1 MSIIHLA
8 FFQWKPTL
16 DEREL
21 AALRQEFAALQ
32 AVIPDIKSFRW
43 IHNNSTEGLDKGFQ
57 EGICLEFAD
66 AQARQRYL
74 EHSAHVAFA
83 QNTVIPALE
92 RWLDS
97 VLVFDYE
104 TTSTSRTGW

>member
-43 IHNNSTEGLDKGFQ
+43 IHNNSTEGL
-57 EGICLEFAD
+57 EFAD

-92 RWLDS
+92 RGLDS

>member
-16 DEREL
+16 SEQEL

-43 IHNNSTEGLDKGFQ
+43 IRNNSTENLDKGFE
-57 EGICLEFAD
+57 EGICLEFDD
-66 AQARQRYL
+66 AEARQRYL
-74 EHSAHVAFA
+74 EHPAHVAFA
-83 QNTVIPALE
+83 QGTVIPALE
-92 RWLDS
+92 RGLDS

-104 TTSTSRTGW
+104 T

>member
-21 AALRQEFAALQ
+21 AALRQEFSALQ

-43 IHNNSTEGLDKGFQ
+43 IRNNSTEGLDKGFQ
-57 EGICLEFAD
+57 EGICLEFDD

-74 EHSAHVAFA
+74 EHPAHVAFA
-83 QNTVIPALE
+83 QETVIPALA
-92 RWLDS
+92 RGLDS

-104 TTSTSRTGW
+104 T

>member
-8 FFQWKPTL
+8 LFQWKPTL
-16 DEREL
+16 SEQEL
-21 AALRQEFAALQ
+21 AALRQGFAALQ

-43 IHNNSTEGLDKGFQ
+43 IRNNSIEGLDKGFQ
-57 EGICLEFAD
+57 DGICLEFAD

-74 EHSAHVAFA
+74 EHLAHVAFA
-83 QNTVIPALE
+83 QETVIPALACG
-92 RWLDS
+92 LDS

-104 TTSTSRTGW
+104 T

>member
-1 MSIIHLA
+1 MSIVHLA
-8 FFQWKPTL
+8 LFQWKQSL
-16 DEREL
+16 GEREL

-43 IHNNSTEGLDKGFQ
+43 IRNNSTESLDKGFQ
-57 EGICLEFAD
+57 EGICLEFDD

-74 EHSAHVAFA
+74 EHPAHVAFA
-83 QNTVIPALE
+83 QEIMIPALE
-92 RWLDS
+92 RGLDS

-104 TTSTSRTGW
+104 T